1 MTSPRSSPT
10 TNASA
15 WQALRDYLAEAYSN
29 QDMRLLLELTLLAEA
44 GSRLPDERV
53 SPQEYANTLCGLI
66 QRHSGYPLPEFWKQ
80 LADDRPLRAPE
91 IYKLRAIF
99 EAAMAAS
106 GRPPPPP
113 PKPARRGQF
122 TVPPLLTAALI
133 TAIGVAGTYCALA
146 RTANPDLGKPGIEC
160 NDGTPSPTCTEP
172 RGGCCSRHG
181 GIKRVEPK

>member
-1 MTSPRSSPT
+1 MTSPRSSST

-15 WQALRDYLAEAYSN
+15 WLALRDYLADAYNN

-53 SPQEYANTLCGLI
+53 SPHEFAHNLCSLI
-66 QRHSGYPLPEFWKQ
+66 QRHSGYPVPEFWKQ

-91 IYKLRAIF
+91 VYKLRTIF

-113 PKPARRGQF
+113 PKPPRRRPF
-122 TVPPLLTAALI
+122 TAPPLLTAALI
-133 TAIGVAGTYCALA
+133 TAIGAGTAYCAATRNGDSLIPKS
-146 RTANPDLGKPGIEC
+146 TILC

-172 RGGCCSRHG
+172 DSGCCAHHG
-181 GIKRVEPK
+181 GIKK

>member
-1 MTSPRSSPT
+1 MTTPRSSPT

-44 GSRLPDERV
+44 GSKLPDERV

-99 EAAMAAS
+99 EAAIAAS
-106 GRPPPPP
+106 GRPPPSP
-113 PKPARRGQF
+113 PKPAQRRQF
-122 TVPPLLTAALI
+122 TAPPLLTAALI
-133 TAIGVAGTYCALA
+133 TAIGAGTAYCALA
-146 RTANPDLGKPGIEC
+146 RTDNPDLGKPGIEC
-160 NDGTPSPTCTEP
+160 NDGWRSGCTES
-172 RGGCCSRHG
+172 RSGCCSTHG
-181 GIKRVEPK
+181 GIKRVDSK